1 MGKMEIRP
9 TTDIDLELLKY
20 SKTPLPLLLM
30 TMREA
35 LTLAG
40 LIDGKT
46 IAVSIAEKNGESYE
60 VVYIAV
66 HPDYQKKGYGR
77 ELLLHTLDYIRFLGG
92 EIAETG
98 AGNANVQMF
107 TFLQRVG
114 FRVSGVE
121 QDHYLFGNSRPE
133 VENAIVNLDQ
143 IRYRADLVAMARN
156 R

>member
-1 MGKMEIRP
+1 
-9 TTDIDLELLKY
+9 
-20 SKTPLPLLLM
+20 
-30 TMREA
+30 
-35 LTLAG
+35 
-40 LIDGKT
+40 
-46 IAVSIAEKNGESYE
+46 
-60 VVYIAV
+60 
-66 HPDYQKKGYGR
+66 
-77 ELLLHTLDYIRFLGG
+77 
-92 EIAETG
+92 
-98 AGNANVQMF
+98 MF